1 MKAAFTREL
10 KPFLDAL
17 NAQMDLFVPKKSG
30 EHYVFIKYNPD
41 SEQQPEF
48 NDIRSCMPI
57 KDFLFPFREL
67 AAIYPEPAEP
77 PQIKEFAVF
86 GLKDCD
92 LRSLEALDKVF
103 IEEPEFVDPY
113 YKARREKM
121 FVISGDC
128 YEPGPSC
135 CCTLFEGKPYSD
147 KGYDLNFSKV
157 KDGFII
163 EAGSEKGERFI
174 NTHKELFTEAANGA
188 INERETI
195 RSETIEQLE
204 KQNAEFELDAR
215 PNEVIENNADS
226 DVFDIE
232 SQKCVECQAC
242 TRVCPTCHCFYLY
255 DTKQK
260 DYFAKMKM
268 IDSCMRMAYAQVAG
282 GENPRKAL
290 GDRIKHR
297 LLHKFSFFL
306 DRYGIYM
313 CVGCGRCIDADTH
326 KMDIRVVLKK
336 LNEELKSRPKAKVT
350 K

>member
-1 MKAAFTREL
+1 MQL
-10 KPFLDAL
+10 Y
-17 NAQMDLFVPKKSG
+17 VPKKSG
-30 EHYVFIKYNPD
+30 EYYVFIKYNPE
-41 SEQQPEF
+41 SAQQTEF
-48 NDIRSCMPI
+48 NNIRCCMPI

-67 AAIYPEPAEP
+67 AAVYPEPGEP
-77 PQIKEFAVF
+77 PQVKEFAVF

-92 LRSLEALDKVF
+92 LRSIEALDKVF

-113 YKARREKM
+113 YKERREKM

-128 YEPGPSC
+128 FEPRESC
-135 CCTLFEGKPYSD
+135 CCTLFEGKPYSQA
-147 KGYDLNFSKV
+147 GFDLNLSKV
-157 KDGFII
+157 KDGFIV
-163 EAGSEKGERFI
+163 EAGSDRGERFI
-174 NTHKELFTEAANGA
+174 NKHKELFTEMPNGV
-188 INERETI
+188 IDERDAV
-195 RSETIEQLE
+195 RSETIEQLK
-204 KQNAEFELDAR
+204 KQNAEFELDSR
-215 PNEVIENNADS
+215 PNEVIENNSDS

-255 DTKQK
+255 DIKQK
-260 DYFAKMKM
+260 HYFAKMKM
-268 IDSCMRMAYAQVAG
+268 IDSCMRMAYARVAG
-282 GENPRKAL
+282 GENPRKAI

-313 CVGCGRCIDADTH
+313 CVGCGRCIDTDTH

>member
-1 MKAAFTREL
+1 MKTAFTREL
-10 KPFLDAL
+10 KPFLDAV
-17 NAQMDLFVPKKSG
+17 NAQMQLYVPKKSG
-30 EHYVFIKYNPD
+30 EYYVLIKYNPESD
-41 SEQQPEF
+41 QQIEF
-48 NDIRSCMPI
+48 NNIRSCMPV

-67 AAIYPEPAEP
+67 AAVYPEPAEP
-77 PQIKEFAVF
+77 QKIKEFAVF

-128 YEPGPSC
+128 FEPAQSC

-147 KGYDLNFSKV
+147 KGFDLNFSKV
-157 KDGFII
+157 KDGFIV
-163 EAGSEKGERFI
+163 EAGSDRGERFI
-174 NTHKELFTEAANGA
+174 NKHKELFTEVPAGA
-188 INERETI
+188 IDERDAI
-195 RSETIEQLE
+195 RAETIEQLK

-255 DTKQK
+255 DVKQK
-260 DYFAKMKM
+260 NYFAKMKM
-268 IDSCMRMAYAQVAG
+268 VDSCMRMAYARVAG
-282 GENPRKAL
+282 GENPRKAV

-313 CVGCGRCIDADTH
+313 CVGCGRCIDADSH
-326 KMDIRVVLKK
+326 KMDIREVLKK
-336 LNEELKSRPKAKVT
+336 LNEELKSRPKAKVR